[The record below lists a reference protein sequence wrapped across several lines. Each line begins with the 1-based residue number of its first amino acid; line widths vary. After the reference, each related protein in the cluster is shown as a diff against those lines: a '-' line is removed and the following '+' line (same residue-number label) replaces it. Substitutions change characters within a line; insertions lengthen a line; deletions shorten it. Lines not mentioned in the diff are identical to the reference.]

1 MSKYVDT
8 NAIIQVLGDIF
19 NAPYILDSEDKYKIS
34 EDDFPE
40 KFHQLIF
47 AALYKIHQLGA
58 KEITLID
65 VENFFKGRP
74 KSKVIYDQR
83 KGSEWLAKAAECSAI
98 STFDYYYNRLK
109 KMSLLRAYDNIGVN
123 VKDIYDPDNI
133 LDVKKQQAQ
142 EEFLDNSSLIDIADI
157 IDKKIVDVRSKYADN
172 TLGKEYQAGDNIR
185 NLIEELKITPEYGF
199 PMYGTY
205 MNTVTRGA
213 RLGKFYLRSAASGY
227 GKAIP
232 NDTKIPT
239 PEGWKRVDEIKVG
252 DYLFDALGNPTKV
265 IGVFPQGKK
274 EVWEISFKDGRKAKC
289 CSEHLWSYCTNG
301 QREESKKNRK
311 FFTNTLEEILKT
323 KKLKDKNLSY
333 NILIP
338 NQQAVKYT
346 TKQYKINPYVLGLL
360 LGDGSFRYTS
370 NQKAL
375 IYSSENSELPSK
387 IAKIMGYK
395 YKKNS
400 DKNYSYTF
408 EWENNKEHL
417 NVWVEEI
424 LKDYPELW
432 NLKSSEK
439 FIPSEFLLGDIEQR
453 FDLLNGLLDTDGS
466 IDKKGR
472 IYFSTSSTKLKDNV
486 IELCRSLGFKTNFII
501 DTRKENPNYIL
512 LIMGSPENKK
522 KLFKLDRKKTLILN
536 WYNNKKRKEKN
547 DFNPIINIQNLGY
560 ETEMTCFLV
569 DNPEHLFLMND
580 FIVTHNSRAMAA
592 DACYAACSE
601 MYYDNTGWVEIHSR
615 QPTLL
620 ISTELSIEEVQT
632 MFLSFLSNVDEAH
645 ILNGYY
651 VGNEEERVLKAAEIL
666 EQAPLYVEELLDF
679 SLQDVENVIRK
690 NIRERGVKLVFF
702 DYIHSSLKILEEISS
717 KAKGMPLREDNVLFM
732 MSNKLKNI
740 CIEYNVFIL
749 SSSQL
754 SNDWRSSETPDQNLL
769 RGKDFLP

>member
-1 MSKYVDT
+1 MKILSKYVDT

-83 KGSEWLAKAAECSAI
+83 KGSEWLAKAAECSTI

-157 IDKKIVDVRSKYADN
+157 IDKKIVGVRSKYADN

-205 MNTVTRGA
+205 MNTITRGA

-232 NDTKIPT
+232 NDTRIPT

-265 IGVFPQGKK
+265 TGVFPQGKK
-274 EVWEISFKDGRKAKC
+274 EVWEISFIDGRKAKC
-289 CSEHLWSYCTNG
+289 CSEHLWSYSIFSEEKGRRFHVNSLKELIEV
-301 QREESKKNRK
+301 RE
-311 FFTNTLEEILKT
+311 TGW
-323 KKLKDKNLSY
+323 
-333 NILIP
+333 NIFIP
-338 NQQAVKYT
+338 KQKAVKYP
-346 TKQYKINPYVLGLL
+346 TKKYKIEPYDYGRNLPP
-360 LGDGSFRYTS
+360 DG
-370 NQKAL
+370 
-375 IYSSENSELPSK
+375 
-387 IAKIMGYK
+387 IAQEY
-395 YKKNS
+395 
-400 DKNYSYTF
+400 
-408 EWENNKEHL
+408 
-417 NVWVEEI
+417 
-424 LKDYPELW
+424 
-432 NLKSSEK
+432 
-439 FIPSEFLLGDIEQR
+439 LLGDIEQR
-453 FDLLNGLLDTDGS
+453 KDLLRGIFEES
-466 IDKKGR
+466 KDKKLE
-472 IYFSTSSTKLKDNV
+472 TSFINRDKLNDDI
-486 IELCRSLGFKTNFII
+486 IELCRSLGFDIAYF
-501 DTRKENPNYIL
+501 DERKEFIVIPYSI
-512 LIMGSPENKK
+512 
-522 KLFKLDRKKTLILN
+522 
-536 WYNNKKRKEKN
+536 EKD
-547 DFNPIINIQNLGY
+547 DFCLVDDIQDLGY

-601 MYYDNTGWVEIHSR
+601 MYYDNTGWVEINSK

-651 VGNEEERVLKAAEIL
+651 VGNEEERVLRAAEIL

-749 SSSQL
+749 SASQL
-754 SNDWRSSETPDQNLL
+754 SGDWRSSENPDQGLL
-769 RGKDFLP
+769 RGKYFCPNISYPAITGVF